1 MRSISSSRRQEL
13 DRRVRRLPDLA
24 AGFEPVHFRHADVEH
39 DEVVDVAV
47 EAGQR
52 LLAVLGNGNRHPR
65 LLEREADDVSDM
77 RVVVDDEDGVGHV
90 RASLCC

>member
-24 AGFEPVHFRHADVEH
+24 ADFEPVHFRHADVEH
-39 DEVVDVAV
+39 DEVVDVAI

-52 LLAVLGNGNRHPR
+52 LLAVLRNGNRHAG
-65 LLEREADDVSDM
+65 LLECEADHVADM
-77 RVVVDDEDGVGHV
+77 RVVVDQEYGMSHV
-90 RASLCC
+90 R